1 MSIDPD
7 MIHKD
12 KRDLE
17 LADGLYGQLRCN
29 HNVTKFESKILSIC
43 SLLHLYRIVSLLVVL
58 TVSNLML
65 RIFFV
70 DSDVY
75 VVGKSET

>member
-43 SLLHLYRIVSLLVVL
+43 SLFKFIQD
-58 TVSNLML
+58 
-65 RIFFV
+65 RIFV
-70 DSDVY
+70 GSLDS
-75 VVGKSET
+75 KQSHAENFLFRP